1 MPSSHKASFNGTVD
15 NDFLSFKMWNIG
27 ATTVSEGDVVVFYN
41 HLAGGGTGNH
51 SVMWCR
57 AVTAGWNV
65 PGVDA
70 YQALSQRKVAG
81 VVRDA
86 TIDGGSSG
94 IICFH
99 GYVSCNV
106 TGTVA
111 AGDHLLLSTSVGLAR
126 ALGTLSGALL
136 SEGKL
141 FGYAI
146 GTNSGTEKKIKAF
159 VHPWR
164 F

>member
-1 MPSSHKASFNGTVD
+1 MPFSHEASFDGNLD
-15 NDFLSFKMWNIG
+15 KDFLSFKMWNIG
-27 ATTVSEGDVVVFYN
+27 ATAVSEGDVVVFYN

-57 AVTAGWNV
+57 AVTSGWNV

-70 YQALSQRKVAG
+70 HQALASQKVAG
-81 VVRDA
+81 VVRSGNI
-86 TIDGGSSG
+86 TGGASG
-94 IICFH
+94 IITFH

-111 AGDHLLLSTSVGLAR
+111 NGDFLVLSASVGAAR
-126 ALGTLSGALL
+126 ALGTLTAALL
-136 SEGKL
+136 SEGKI
-141 FGYAI
+141 FGYALD
-146 GTNSGTEKKIKAF
+146 TNSGGAANIKAL